1 MNKFYTLLLLSG
13 AAITANAQQI
23 NGSFDGDWND
33 CTPWTSDGN
42 TKVVGTQPEGWHISN
57 VYASG
62 TKTIVGESVEGTEGE
77 GTVGV
82 KLTNKSVVGQEIPGY
97 ITLGTP
103 WATAETQLTN
113 IRNADGGTYGG
124 LKFTYHPDAISFD
137 YKRDNS
143 KGDENATVVAYLWNG
158 TWTQKDVPGN
168 TAVGVFS
175 YGNAK
180 KVDMTDRDRNILG
193 KETVT
198 GGDITYTDGATL
210 VASLEQTLASTA
222 ETTTDEETGA
232 ETTVYNWKNV
242 TIPFTYT
249 EGNESAKVEN
259 LNVIFSATDYF
270 GDRKNI
276 VAGNSLTIGNVK
288 LVYYHSLS
296 SLTATDDMGND
307 VELNFSPDVYN
318 YTVDSKYDE
327 DWTDVEYKKVGAG
340 ASVDAKY
347 NEETAQYVIT
357 VKGEDYDAETNPDA
371 VTVYTIQYQNMAAD
385 LSSLVV
391 GGHEFIKAGDT
402 TKDFIATGVYTPDDF
417 GWRAQ
422 DDVTCSMDYDEATSK
437 LTVTVKQEG
446 KTDNV
451 YTITFEGNKKD
462 AVYQIPN
469 SDFEDWTTYDDV
481 YGETKDKLATGWNSF
496 DTAAGL
502 LASFASMSPMP
513 EKIEGVEGYGVRLT
527 SKNLYVANANG
538 NMTTGHINM
547 GNMTPADA
555 SNFNFTDRTDVDGN
569 LPFAGTPDAFEVYA
583 RFTPGTATEEGTALN
598 GRVQLILHS
607 DAPYHDP
614 ELEEMAYNKIASASV
629 IIPAT
634 EEWTKFT
641 GEFNYVGD
649 VTDNMFMLASATTNP
664 VPGASQD
671 DKLDLD
677 NLKLIYYSTLADLTF
692 DGKTIEGFAEDKT
705 VYHVDAFIDDAI
717 DKLDYTVKGK
727 GATAVVV
734 NSMEKGIVTIS
745 VSGGDYDVNPSNVT
759 EYTIYFD
766 KTTGIGSMSADA
778 ATSHK
783 VYTIDGTR
791 VSGKPAAG
799 LYIVDGKKTMIK

>member
-23 NGSFDGDWND
+23 SGSFDGDWND

-42 TKVVGTQPEGWHISN
+42 TKVVGTQPEGWNVSN

-62 TKTIVGESVEGTEGE
+62 TKTIVAESVEGVSGNA
-77 GTVGV
+77 V
-82 KLTNKSVVGQEIPGY
+82 KLTNKRVVGQEIPGY

-113 IRNADGGTYGG
+113 VRNADGGTYGG

-143 KGDENATVVAYLWNG
+143 NGDENATVVAYLWNG

-168 TAVGVFS
+168 TAVGVIS

-180 KVDMTDRDRNILG
+180 KVDMTDRDRNVLG
-193 KETVT
+193 KETAT
-198 GGDITYTDGATL
+198 GGDITSTEGATL

-222 ETTTDEETGA
+222 ETTGEGTEA
-232 ETTVYNWKNV
+232 EATVYKWKNV

-276 VAGNSLTIGNVK
+276 VAGNSLAIDNVK
-288 LVYYHSLS
+288 FVYYHSLS
-296 SLTATDDMGND
+296 SLTATDNYGND

-318 YTVDSKYDE
+318 YNVNSTYDS
-327 DWTDVEYKKVGAG
+327 DWTEVSYEKVGVG
-340 ASVDAKY
+340 ASVEAEY

-357 VKGEDYDAETNPDA
+357 VKGEDYDAETNPEA
-371 VTVYTIQYQNMAAD
+371 VTVYTVQYVKPAPK

-391 GGHEFIKAGDT
+391 GGHEFISAGNENTEFTASGVYCPGEVSYSSATAGANVDSEYDEKAGKLT
-402 TKDFIATGVYTPDDF
+402 
-417 GWRAQ
+417 
-422 DDVTCSMDYDEATSK
+422 
-437 LTVTVKQEG
+437 LTVTNS
-446 KTDNV
+446 DDSSNASV
-451 YTITFEGNKKD
+451 YTVTFEGNKKE

-469 SDFEDWTTYDDV
+469 SDFEDWTTYDV
-481 YGETKDKLATGWNSF
+481 YGESKDKLATGWNSF

-502 LASFASMSPMP
+502 FSAFASMSPMP
-513 EKIEGVEGYGVRLT
+513 EKIDGVEGSGVRLN
-527 SKNLYVANANG
+527 SVDLWIAYANG

-547 GNMTPADA
+547 GSTNPADA

-583 RFTPGTATEEGTALN
+583 RFTPGSAKEEGTALN
-598 GRVQLILHS
+598 GRVQLLLHG
-607 DAPYHDP
+607 DAAYHDP
-614 ELEEMAYNKIASASV
+614 ELDDQEADKIASASV
-629 IIPAT
+629 IIPVTA
-634 EEWTKFT
+634 EWTKFT
-641 GEFNYVGD
+641 GEFNYVGNPR
-649 VTDNMFMLASATTNP
+649 VEEKYLLASATTNP
-664 VPGASQD
+664 VPGASKD

-677 NLKLIYYSTLADLTF
+677 NLKLIYYHTLSAITINGETIDGF
-692 DGKTIEGFAEDKT
+692 DPEKTDYVINGDIDEMGEFLDYVQKGRGGHVDEDWDMEDGVVTYT
-705 VYHVDAFIDDAI
+705 VYGDDYSVNPESMTT
-717 DKLDYTVKGK
+717 YTVKFDK
-727 GATAVVV
+727 ATA
-734 NSMEKGIVTIS
+734 
-745 VSGGDYDVNPSNVT
+745 
-759 EYTIYFD
+759 
-766 KTTGIGSMSADA
+766 IGSISADEA
-778 ATSHK
+778 KNHK
-783 VYTIDGTR
+783 VYTIGGVR

-799 LYIVDGKKTMIK
+799 LYVVDGKKMMIK